1 MHYRIHPP
9 FLEEAEVQI
18 EQNQTLAYLAQVE
31 DLLLEFENS
40 EEFRACSPY
49 YLQSPKIILKD
60 FIYETGLAPDL
71 MDTEALA
78 HGLFSVI
85 PSRVLGLVP
94 EDAGQV
100 FREQLSFWAF
110 VVAQWQ
116 FKYAQEC
123 LNYLDRN
130 LLKKLHK
137 IISLNTSN
145 PNPANPR
152 QGLWNNCGIR
162 DESNG
167 ECWVRQEQDVFAVGR
182 FPEH

>member
-9 FLEEAEVQI
+9 FLEEAEIQI

-40 EEFRACSPY
+40 EEFRACSAY
-49 YLQSPKIILKD
+49 YLQSPQIILKD
-60 FIYETGLAPDL
+60 FVYETGLAPDL

-85 PSRVLGLVP
+85 PSRVLGLIP
-94 EDAGQV
+94 EDAEQV

-110 VVAQWQ
+110 VDAQWQ

-123 LNYLDRN
+123 LSYLDRN
-130 LLKKLHK
+130 LFKKLHE
-137 IISLNTSN
+137 IMSLNTSN
-145 PNPANPR
+145 LYLSHPR
-152 QGLWNNCGIR
+152 QGPWNCSIR
-162 DESNG
+162 DESHW
-167 ECWVRQEQDVFAVGR
+167 ECGVRQEQDVFTVGR